1 MSERRTGR
9 MASKLDRLDVN
20 LLRALSS
27 YPRASIRTLAALIG
41 VSPSTVS
48 KRLAHLKRAGIL
60 LREGLRLW
68 VDYEKLGFDLTAVI
82 EVTVSKG
89 KLLEVERKIAEDP
102 HVTAV
107 YDVTGPSDVIVVARF
122 ENRGQLSKFVKGL
135 LAMPHVERT
144 NTRVV
149 LNVIKEDDSELINL
163 LEESI
168 RE

>member
-1 MSERRTGR
+1 MAERRGR
-9 MASKLDRLDVN
+9 RTASGLDRLDID

-27 YPRASIRTLAALIG
+27 YPRASIRTLAALVG
-41 VSPSTVS
+41 ASPSTVS
-48 KRLAHLKRAGIL
+48 KRLSDMRGAGIL
-60 LREGLRLW
+60 LGEGLRLW
-68 VDYEKLGFDLTAVI
+68 VNYEKLGFDLTAVI

-122 ENRGQLSKFVKGL
+122 ENRGQLSEFVKGL
-135 LAMPHVERT
+135 LSMPNVERT